1 MGTGIAACHSW
12 DLLQQLNK
20 EQGSPQMQKARFM
33 KHLEEKRSISIENG
47 AKWQQTRSFFP
58 NTTPR

>member
-20 EQGSPQMQKARFM
+20 EQGSPQMQKGDSWNIWRRKGVLVQRM
-33 KHLEEKRSISIENG
+33 GQN
-47 AKWQQTRSFFP
+47 
-58 NTTPR
+58 